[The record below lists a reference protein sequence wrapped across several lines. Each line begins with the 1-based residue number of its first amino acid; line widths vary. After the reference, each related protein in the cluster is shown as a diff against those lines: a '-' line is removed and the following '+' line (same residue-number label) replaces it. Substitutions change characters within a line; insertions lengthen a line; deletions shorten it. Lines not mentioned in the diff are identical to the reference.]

1 MWFVCAVEAFE
12 DTSLCAIFK
21 RKSPEW
27 GALSVILKQSP
38 KPIMRAT
45 NWMDSLPAGLRS
57 GADTA
62 FSHEHTCT
70 GPADFTIETKRRG
83 FYSLEASFLIES
95 PGRSGSMEH
104 ENAAAIERV
113 SLLIKR
119 ARVCVCPSVCV
130 MCIWETER
138 EKKSQVRPS
147 VFCGMGT
154 AASESLVRPAAQS
167 LLMMK
172 KNHTPIYTGR
182 EECWGVKPENVYGPE
197 LTDPM
202 AVERTTSSADFL
214 VLENK

>member
-1 MWFVCAVEAFE
+1 
-12 DTSLCAIFK
+12 
-21 RKSPEW
+21 
-27 GALSVILKQSP
+27 
-38 KPIMRAT
+38 
-45 NWMDSLPAGLRS
+45 MDSLPAGLRS

-62 FSHEHTCT
+62 FSHEHTRT

-95 PGRSGSMEH
+95 PDRSGSMEH

-119 ARVCVCPSVCV
+119 ARVRLSVCV
-130 MCIWETER
+130 LCVFER
-138 EKKSQVRPS
+138 ERKKSQVRPS

-182 EECWGVKPENVYGPE
+182 EEC
-197 LTDPM
+197 
-202 AVERTTSSADFL
+202 
-214 VLENK
+214 